1 MIRVLTYILGILDLC
16 PEMNQPEG
24 SPKISET
31 TGVINTEPKSVRVK
45 VAWFLGDDTKPLDG
59 KQN

>member
-16 PEMNQPEG
+16 PEMNQPED

-31 TGVINTEPKSVRVK
+31 KGVVKTEPKSVRVK